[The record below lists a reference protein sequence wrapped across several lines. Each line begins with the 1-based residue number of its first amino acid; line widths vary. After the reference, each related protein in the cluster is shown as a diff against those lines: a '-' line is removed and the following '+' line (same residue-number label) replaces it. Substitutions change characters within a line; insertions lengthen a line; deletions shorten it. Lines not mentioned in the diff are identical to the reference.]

1 MAYGKT
7 IRAIEPTPLKFFGG
21 SGESQAEIDEQNAR
35 DNFEQ
40 MIANYEATEIK
51 NPYAGI
57 SNTFSDVR
65 STAGMLGVNTQQ
77 AQFEQQQATANQA
90 QMLNQLRGAAGS
102 SGVASLAQ
110 AMANQ
115 QALNTQRI
123 AAGIGSQESAIS
135 QQRAQMEMAAQ
146 TQRAQ
151 GAMQAQLARAG
162 GAATQQQLQLGQQTN
177 LINLAAEQYSAASD
191 AVQQEEAERAALY
204 GGVGSVLGAVAGSF
218 LGSPTIGA
226 SIGGTI
232 GSSLA

>member
-1 MAYGKT
+1 MAYGSIVKT
-7 IRAIEPTPLKFFGG
+7 IKPTPLKFFG
-21 SGESQAEIDEQNAR
+21 SGGQSQAELDEIESKE
-35 DNFEQ
+35 NFEQ
-40 MIANYEATEIK
+40 MIADYEATEIK

-123 AAGIGSQESAIS
+123 ASSIGTQESAIS

-146 TQRAQ
+146 SQRAQ

-162 GAATQQQLQLGQQTN
+162 GAATQQQLQLDQQTS

-191 AVQQEEAERAALY
+191 AVQQEDAERAALY
-204 GGVGSVLGAVAGSF
+204 GGIGTVVGGIAGSF

-226 SIGGTI
+226 SLGGTL
-232 GSSLA
+232 GSALA